1 MEKKFRLI
9 SIFFIVGCFIYYGG
23 RFGYYYMKFN
33 KKSSNSASAEVLA
46 NTIQKQGIVSKGDG
60 LYNNSGELVFKG
72 TDVDNYLL
80 YSNIKFFTLKL
91 TKIIIFFKTVAIILK
106 LSSKSLLEC

>member
-80 YSNIKFFTLKL
+80 YSKKCIVSIRHLPDFSKYKYDCP
-91 TKIIIFFKTVAIILK
+91 IIFKRKFTKQ
-106 LSSKSLLEC
+106 